1 MMKRAPS
8 SAAAKSAP
16 PAVQEASRAARAL
29 PFLFAVLILVLI
41 GAYAY
46 KTKKNGVTVGNQ
58 NAQVA
63 QGDAREMQAL
73 IKKVSEVVVVNADEI
88 PSIATIEDI
97 ALVRAQ
103 NPILYR
109 GAENGDR
116 LLVWVDKAVVF
127 STSQQKVLS
136 VMPLI
141 KDQGDIQY
149 VERLI
154 SALNG
159 NQGTTSAPTS
169 TTSTVSAVTNPTIE
183 VRNGTP
189 TAGRARTTSDELK
202 TAGFNTVT
210 PNDAVK
216 KDYTKTVIFV
226 ANSAVD
232 QAVIDRL
239 KQATNA
245 DIVTSLPGEAAARTD
260 IVVII
265 GG

>member
-8 SAAAKSAP
+8 SAAKAAA

-29 PFLFAVLILVLI
+29 PFLFALLILFVV
-41 GAYAY
+41 GAFAY
-46 KTKKNGVTVGNQ
+46 NAKTKRVTVGGN
-58 NAQVA
+58 NADVS

-73 IKKVSEVVVVNADEI
+73 INKVSSIVAVNADEI

-97 ALVRAQ
+97 SLVRAQ

-109 GAENGDR
+109 GAQNGDR
-116 LLVWVDKAVVF
+116 LLVWADKAVVY
-127 STSQQKVLS
+127 STSEQKVLS

-154 SALNG
+154 SALNS
-159 NQGTTSAPTS
+159 NQTSVTS
-169 TTSTVSAVTNPTIE
+169 TAPMATSTAAITSPTIE

-202 TAGFNTVT
+202 AAGFNTT
-210 PNDAVK
+210 APADALK
-216 KDYTKTVIFV
+216 KDYAKTVIFV
-226 ANSAVD
+226 ANTNVD

-239 KQATNA
+239 KKSTNG
-245 DIVTSLPGEAAARTD
+245 DIVTSLTGEAAAKTD

>member
-8 SAAAKSAP
+8 SAAKSAP

-46 KTKKNGVTVGNQ
+46 KAKNSVTIGGN
-58 NAQVA
+58 NVQVA
-63 QGDAREMQAL
+63 EGDAREMQAL
-73 IKKVSEVVVVNADEI
+73 INKVSSVVAVNADEI
-88 PSIATIEDI
+88 PSVATIQDI
-97 ALVRAQ
+97 TMVRAQ

-109 GAENGDR
+109 GAQNGDR
-116 LLVWVDKAVVF
+116 LLVWADKAVVY
-127 STSQQKVLS
+127 SVSQQKVLS

-149 VERLI
+149 VQRLI

-159 NQGTTSAPTS
+159 TQTPVDTASTTTSS
-169 TTSTVSAVTNPTIE
+169 TQAVTNPTVI
-183 VRNGTP
+183 VLNGTP
-189 TAGRARTTSDELK
+189 TPGRARTTSDQLK
-202 TAGFNTVT
+202 TAGFNTLA
-210 PNDAVK
+210 PGDAGH
-216 KDYTKTVIFV
+216 KDYTKTVIYV
-226 ANSAVD
+226 SKQGVS
-232 QAVIDRL
+232 QETIDKL
-239 KQATNA
+239 KQATGG
-245 DIVTSLPGEAAARTD
+245 DVVTSLTNEAAPKAD

>member
-8 SAAAKSAP
+8 SAAKSAP

-29 PFLFAVLILVLI
+29 PFLFAVLVLLLI

-46 KTKKNGVTVGNQ
+46 KAKNNISIGGNNVQVT
-58 NAQVA
+58 

-73 IKKVSEVVVVNADEI
+73 INKVSSVVAVNADEI

-97 ALVRAQ
+97 TMVRAQ

-109 GAENGDR
+109 GAQNGDR
-116 LLVWVDKAVVF
+116 LLVWSDKAVVF
-127 STSQQKVLS
+127 SSSQEKVLS

-149 VERLI
+149 VQRLI

-159 NQGTTSAPTS
+159 TQIPVDSASTTATS
-169 TTSTVSAVTNPTIE
+169 TQAITNPTVE

-189 TAGRARTTSDELK
+189 TAGRARTTSDSLK
-202 TAGFNTVT
+202 AAGFNTVA
-210 PNDAVK
+210 PGDAGNK
-216 KDYTKTVIFV
+216 NYTKTVIYV
-226 ANSAVD
+226 SKQGVS
-232 QAVIDRL
+232 QETIDKL
-239 KQATNA
+239 KQATGG
-245 DIVTSLPGEAAARTD
+245 DIVTSLTGEAAPKAD

>member
-8 SAAAKSAP
+8 SAAKAAA

-29 PFLFAVLILVLI
+29 PFLFALLILVLI
-41 GAYAY
+41 SAYIY
-46 KTKKNGVTVGNQ
+46 KAKTNRVMVGGNNTEVT
-58 NAQVA
+58 

-73 IKKVSEVVVVNADEI
+73 INKVSSIVSVNADEI

-97 ALVRAQ
+97 SLVRAQ

-109 GAENGDR
+109 GAQNGDR
-116 LLVWVDKAVVF
+116 LLVWADKAVVY
-127 STSQQKVLS
+127 STSEQKVLS

-154 SALNG
+154 SALNS
-159 NQGTTSAPTS
+159 NQTSVTS
-169 TTSTVSAVTNPTIE
+169 TPSTATSTAVITSPTVE

-189 TAGRARTTSDELK
+189 TAGRARAISDGLK
-202 TAGFNTVT
+202 TAGFNTTT
-210 PNDAVK
+210 PADALK
-216 KDYTKTVIFV
+216 KDYAKTVIFV
-226 ANSAVD
+226 ANTNID
-232 QAVIDRL
+232 QTVIDRL
-239 KQATNA
+239 KQSVNG
-245 DIVTSLPGEAAARTD
+245 DIVTALPGEAAAKTD